1 MRSHELEDLNLLLI
15 RDAAKA
21 PMWLDRWAVSYPSVH
36 TLSVN
41 AHDSIATW
49 QAAVAEAWGNT
60 NRHTVAVVAH
70 GSGAL
75 ALMAWLYQADILTQK
90 ALRATILA
98 APSQSAWHEDAHHTL
113 QRARLN
119 GRAALVVGA
128 NDAQCPAE
136 WARGLANSWGAR
148 FFIAPQT
155 GHLNGDLHGWQW
167 GMKLL
172 QEMLLS

>member
-15 RDAAKA
+15 RDAAEA

-49 QAAVAEAWGNT
+49 QAAVTEAWGNT

-90 ALRATILA
+90 ALRATTEMVARRCLDRCTA
-98 APSQSAWHEDAHHTL
+98 
-113 QRARLN
+113 RATPAC
-119 GRAALVVGA
+119 RAACSG
-128 NDAQCPAE
+128 
-136 WARGLANSWGAR
+136 
-148 FFIAPQT
+148 
-155 GHLNGDLHGWQW
+155 
-167 GMKLL
+167 
-172 QEMLLS
+172 

>member
-1 MRSHELEDLNLLLI
+1 MRSNELEDLNLLLI
-15 RDAAKA
+15 RDAAEA
-21 PMWLDRWAVSYPSVH
+21 PMWLDRWALSYPTVH

-41 AHDSIATW
+41 AHDNIETW
-49 QAAVAEAWGNT
+49 QAAVAEAWSGT

-75 ALMAWLYQADILTQK
+75 ALMAWLFQADILTQK

-98 APSQSAWHEDAHHTL
+98 APSQHAWREDPNRTL
-113 QRARLN
+113 LRARLN